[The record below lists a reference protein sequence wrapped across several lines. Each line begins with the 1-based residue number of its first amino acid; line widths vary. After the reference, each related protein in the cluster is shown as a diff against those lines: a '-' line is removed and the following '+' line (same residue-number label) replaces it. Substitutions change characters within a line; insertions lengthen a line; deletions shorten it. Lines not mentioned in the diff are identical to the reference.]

1 MRNRKQRRDY
11 SGKFGEQ
18 LPAERKY
25 WLLMLSKKQRLFF
38 FFSGYW
44 RESGRLAVRLEE
56 NFLGSADRATVEGS
70 FVRRLGRGFRGAAR
84 LLYRF
89 CRQRLFWLLVVSVGC
104 RWIASFSGE
113 VTHGTHLRSSHLVV
127 PNSE

>member
-25 WLLMLSKKQRLFF
+25 WLLMLSKKQRQFFFF

-70 FVRRLGRGFRGAAR
+70 FVRRLGRGFRGACSSFIQVLQTASLLAAR
-84 LLYRF
+84 GVRGLPLD
-89 CRQRLFWLLVVSVGC
+89 RLFP
-104 RWIASFSGE
+104 R
-113 VTHGTHLRSSHLVV
+113 
-127 PNSE
+127 